1 LPKYCKVIFQPSGR
15 RGTFPYKTNL
25 LTAALELGEPIE
37 SLCGGKGS
45 CGKCMVFINSGIVNV
60 SELTEIEKQILTE
73 HEISQHFRLACMT
86 KAIGDVEVTVP
97 EESRRKEQIILT
109 EGLKIDFTID
119 PAVKKYFLTIPLPS
133 LEDLLSDKER
143 LEKMLVQAHGL
154 KNLIID
160 FPALKKLPNLMRKS
174 NGNVTVTVWNDKEI
188 IDIEPDK
195 VSKSYGLA
203 IDIGTTT
210 VVAYL
215 IELETGKRVA
225 IESMTNPQV
234 AYGED
239 VVSRISYVITAKD
252 GLQRLGDIIRTGI
265 NSLIEQ
271 LIKRSNISY
280 DQIEEVAIVG
290 NSVMHHLFL
299 KLTPEFIGRSPFVP
313 VTHTPMN
320 VKARDI
326 GINVNPSGNVH
337 ILPIEAGYVG
347 ADNVG
352 VLIASEIYKSPEISL
367 VIDIGTNGEIV
378 LGNNEKLFS
387 VSCAAGPALEGAH
400 IKFGMR
406 AAAGAIER
414 VKIDETYEP
423 TYKTI
428 SDEKPRG
435 ICGSGII
442 DVMAELFRVGIIEKN
457 GRFADID
464 TPRLRRINKIKEY
477 VLEWASDAAINSD
490 IVITQKDVREVQ
502 LAKGAMYAGAIVLMK
517 RFDCTQLDRIMLAGA
532 FGNYIDKK
540 SAMLIGLYPDCDL
553 ERVVSIGNAAGE
565 GAIMAL
571 LSKEKREE
579 AMRIAKSVEYVELTL
594 EEDFEPEFMNA
605 MYFPHRKDNFPHLKE
620 ILD

>member
-1 LPKYCKVIFQPSGR
+1 LPKYCKIIFQPSGR

-45 CGKCMVFINSGIVNV
+45 CGKCMVFIDTGIVNV

-86 KAIGDVEVTVP
+86 KAIGDIEVTVP
-97 EESRRKEQIILT
+97 EESRRKEQVILT
-109 EGLKIDFTID
+109 QGRKIDFDIKPT
-119 PAVKKYFLTIPLPS
+119 VKQYSLVIPLPS
-133 LEDLLSDKER
+133 LEDLLADKER
-143 LEKMLVQAHGL
+143 LVKMLEQTYGL
-154 KNLIID
+154 KNLVID
-160 FPALKKLPNLMRKS
+160 FLALKRLPTLIRENK
-174 NGNVTVTVWNDKEI
+174 GEIAVTVWDEQEI
-188 IDIEPDK
+188 INLEPDK
-195 VSKSYGLA
+195 AHKSYGLA

-210 VVAYL
+210 VVVYL
-215 IELETGKRVA
+215 LELDTGKLIG

-234 AYGED
+234 AFGED
-239 VVSRISYVITAKD
+239 VISRISYVINNLD
-252 GLQRLGDIIRTGI
+252 GLQRLGDIILTGI

-271 LIKRSNISY
+271 LTKKHKIDYN
-280 DQIEEVAIVG
+280 QIAEVTIVG

-299 KLTPEFIGRSPFVP
+299 KITPEFIGRSPFVP
-313 VTHTPMN
+313 VTSNSMTL
-320 VKARDI
+320 KAKDI
-326 GINVNPSGNVH
+326 GIAINPSGYVH
-337 ILPIEAGYVG
+337 MLPIEAGFVG

-352 VLIASEIYKSPEISL
+352 VLIATEIYNSPEVSL

-387 VSCAAGPALEGAH
+387 VSTAAGPALEGAH

-414 VKIDETYEP
+414 VKIDETFEP
-423 TYKTI
+423 KYKTI
-428 SDEKPRG
+428 GDEKPRG

-442 DVMAELFRVGIIEKN
+442 DIIAELFRVGIIEKN

-464 TPRLRRINKIKEY
+464 TSHLRRTNKVKEY
-477 VLEWASDAAINSD
+477 VLEWASNAAINTD

-502 LAKGAMYAGAIVLMK
+502 LAKAAMYAGAIILMK
-517 RFDCTQLDRIMLAGA
+517 RFGCTKLDRILLAGA

-553 ERVVSIGNAAGE
+553 EHVNSVGNAAGE

-571 LSKEKREE
+571 LSKEKRKE
-579 AMRIAKSVEYVELTL
+579 ATRIARSVEYIELTL
-594 EEDFEPEFMNA
+594 EEDFEPEFMDS
-605 MYFPHRKDNFPHLKE
+605 MYFPHRKDEFPHLKE

>member
-1 LPKYCKVIFQPSGR
+1 
-15 RGTFPYKTNL
+15 
-25 LTAALELGEPIE
+25 
-37 SLCGGKGS
+37 
-45 CGKCMVFINSGIVNV
+45 MVFINSGIVNV

-239 VVSRISYVITAKD
+239 VVSRISYVITAED

-352 VLIASEIYKSPEISL
+352 VIIVSEIYKSPEISL

-428 SDEKPRG
+428 GDEKPRG

-477 VLEWASDAAINSD
+477 VLEWASEAAINSD

>member
-1 LPKYCKVIFQPSGR
+1 
-15 RGTFPYKTNL
+15 
-25 LTAALELGEPIE
+25 
-37 SLCGGKGS
+37 
-45 CGKCMVFINSGIVNV
+45 MVLINSGMENV
-60 SELTEIEKQILTE
+60 SELTEIEKRTLTE
-73 HEISQHFRLACMT
+73 QEILQNYRLACMT
-86 KAIGDVEVTVP
+86 KALDDVEVTVP
-97 EESRRKEQIILT
+97 EESRRKEQVILT
-109 EGLKIDFTID
+109 EGRKIDFTID
-119 PAVKKYFLTIPLPS
+119 PAVKKYFLTIPSPS
-133 LEDLLSDKER
+133 LEDLLADKER
-143 LEKMLVQAHGL
+143 LEKMLIQAHGL

-160 FPALKKLPNLMRKS
+160 FPALKKLPNLMRKN
-174 NGNVTVTVWNDKEI
+174 NGNITVTVWNNKEI

-195 VSKSYGLA
+195 ISKSYGLA

-239 VVSRISYVITAKD
+239 VVSRISYVITAED

-271 LIKRSNISY
+271 LIKRSNINY
-280 DQIEEVAIVG
+280 DQIEEVSIVG

-320 VKARDI
+320 VKARDV
-326 GINVNPSGNVH
+326 GINVNPSGNIHV
-337 ILPIEAGYVG
+337 LPIEAGYVG
-347 ADNVG
+347 ADNVA
-352 VLIASEIYKSPEISL
+352 VLIASEIHKSTEISL
-367 VIDIGTNGEIV
+367 VIDIGTNGELV

-414 VKIDETYEP
+414 VTINETFEP
-423 TYKTI
+423 KYKTI
-428 SDEKPRG
+428 GNEKPRG

-457 GRFADID
+457 GRFADLY
-464 TPRLRRINKIKEY
+464 TPRLRRTNKVKEY
-477 VLEWASDAAINSD
+477 VLEWASNAAINTD

-502 LAKGAMYAGAIVLMK
+502 LAKGAMYAGAVILMN
-517 RFDCTQLDRIMLAGA
+517 RFGCTKLDRIMLAGA
-532 FGNYIDKK
+532 FGNYIDK
-540 SAMLIGLYPDCDL
+540 GTC
-553 ERVVSIGNAAGE
+553 R
-565 GAIMAL
+565 
-571 LSKEKREE
+571 
-579 AMRIAKSVEYVELTL
+579 
-594 EEDFEPEFMNA
+594 
-605 MYFPHRKDNFPHLKE
+605 
-620 ILD
+620 

>member
-1 LPKYCKVIFQPSGR
+1 
-15 RGTFPYKTNL
+15 
-25 LTAALELGEPIE
+25 
-37 SLCGGKGS
+37 
-45 CGKCMVFINSGIVNV
+45 MVFINSGIVNV

-271 LIKRSNISY
+271 LIKRENINY
-280 DQIEEVAIVG
+280 DQIEEVTIVG

-320 VKARDI
+320 VKARDV

-352 VLIASEIYKSPEISL
+352 VLIVSEIYKSPEISL

-477 VLEWASDAAINSD
+477 VLEWASEAAINSD